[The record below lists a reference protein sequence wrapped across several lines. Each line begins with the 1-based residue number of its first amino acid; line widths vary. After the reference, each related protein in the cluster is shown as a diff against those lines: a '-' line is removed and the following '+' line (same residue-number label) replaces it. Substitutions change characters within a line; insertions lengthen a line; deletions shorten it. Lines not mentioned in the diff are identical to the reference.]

1 MQYIN
6 SYRPI
11 ESTKPPK
18 KKRHILRYANLFV
31 FLVILS
37 LVSYNRLGLKSYVKA
52 LDSNFISSKNNSSAK
67 DPVATA
73 QFNNEINTII
83 KNNSS
88 VDFGISVKDL
98 STGSQLNYGDTSSMT
113 SASVSKILTATDFL
127 DQVEQG
133 NESLGET
140 LEDGNTA
147 SYDLQQMITVSDDNA
162 WESLNDDL
170 GYSQIQ
176 SYANNQLGLSSY
188 DADQNTLSSSD
199 TANLLAQ
206 LYQGK
211 LLNQSDTQ
219 LLLSYMETANYRTFI
234 IPAVPSSDTVYH
246 KVGEYGNEIND
257 AAIITNGKQTIVLSI
272 YTNSDNSVSNDQIAN
287 LMQEITKDSLSYYQL
302 N

>member
-1 MQYIN
+1 
-6 SYRPI
+6 
-11 ESTKPPK
+11 
-18 KKRHILRYANLFV
+18 
-31 FLVILS
+31 
-37 LVSYNRLGLKSYVKA
+37 
-52 LDSNFISSKNNSSAK
+52 
-67 DPVATA
+67 VATA